1 MNIIHTL
8 RLALRLM
15 GMNIFPN
22 AGSDIL
28 LACVSGIFSIGGFI
42 VFICTDN

>member
-1 MNIIHTL
+1 MNIIQ
-8 RLALRLM
+8 RLSLAIMIM